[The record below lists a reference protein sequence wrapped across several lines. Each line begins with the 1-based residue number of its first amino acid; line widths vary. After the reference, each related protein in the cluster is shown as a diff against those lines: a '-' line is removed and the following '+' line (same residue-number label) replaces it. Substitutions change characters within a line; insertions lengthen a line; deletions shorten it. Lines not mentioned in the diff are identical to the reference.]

1 MVVYAALTLGA
12 YPILLSKILLNIH
25 RVGGGFLTTVFTQAF
40 FKKQLTFV
48 KVQKV
53 IFRVALIF

>member
-1 MVVYAALTLGA
+1 
-12 YPILLSKILLNIH
+12 
-25 RVGGGFLTTVFTQAF
+25 VGGGFLTTVFTQAF